1 MAGGSPQPS
10 GLGRISLDTDV
21 MNHSL
26 AQNWWVIALRGV
38 LAIVF
43 SITALAMPVSTLISL
58 ILIFAAYML
67 VDGIFAIVASLRA
80 AQHSKRWGALFF
92 GGLVNIITGVLAAAW
107 PGITALVFVVL
118 TAVWSIISG
127 STMVVAAIRLK
138 RNHGRWWLALGGV
151 SSIAFGIILVL
162 APLAGAVVLTWWI
175 GIYAFVFGIAMLV
188 LAFRLRE
195 HRNDRPI
202 PGMAQPAQSAI

>member
-10 GLGRISLDTDV
+10 RVGWTSVDTDAL
-21 MNHSL
+21 NHSL
-26 AQNWWVIALRGV
+26 AQNWWVMALRGV

-43 SITALAMPVSTLISL
+43 GIMALAMPVSTLISL
-58 ILIFAAYML
+58 ILVFAAYML

-80 AQHSKRWGALFF
+80 ARHSKRWGALFF
-92 GGLVNIITGVLAAAW
+92 GGIVNIITGVLAAAW
-107 PGITALVFVVL
+107 PGITALVFVVM
-118 TAVWSIISG
+118 TAAWSIISG
-127 STMVVAAIRLK
+127 SAMLVAAVRLK
-138 RNHGRWWLALGGV
+138 RDHGRWWLALGGLA
-151 SSIAFGIILVL
+151 SIAFGIILVL

-195 HRNDRPI
+195 HRNDRPT
-202 PGMAQPAQSAI
+202 PKMAQPA

>member
-10 GLGRISLDTDV
+10 RVGWTSVDTDAL
-21 MNHSL
+21 NHSL
-26 AQNWWVIALRGV
+26 AQNWWVMALRGV

-43 SITALAMPVSTLISL
+43 GIMALAMPVSTLISL
-58 ILIFAAYML
+58 ILVFAAYML

-80 AQHSKRWGALFF
+80 ARHSKRWGALFF
-92 GGLVNIITGVLAAAW
+92 GGIVNIITGVLAAAW
-107 PGITALVFVVL
+107 PGITALVFVVM
-118 TAVWSIISG
+118 TAAWSIISG
-127 STMVVAAIRLK
+127 SVMLVAAVRLK
-138 RNHGRWWLALGGV
+138 RDHGRWWLALGGLA
-151 SSIAFGIILVL
+151 SIAFGIILVL

-195 HRNDRPI
+195 HRNDRPT
-202 PGMAQPAQSAI
+202 PKMAQPA

>member
-1 MAGGSPQPS
+1 MAGGSSHPARVGWIPA
-10 GLGRISLDTDV
+10 DTDV
-21 MNHSL
+21 MSHSL
-26 AQNWWVIALRGV
+26 AQNWWVIALRGM
-38 LAIVF
+38 LAIMF
-43 SITALAMPVSTLISL
+43 GITALAMPVSTLISL
-58 ILIFAAYML
+58 ILILAAYML

-80 AQHSKRWGALFF
+80 AQHSRRWGALFF
-92 GGLVNIITGVLAAAW
+92 GGLINIFTGVLAAAW

-118 TAVWSIISG
+118 TAVWSITSG
-127 STMVVAAIRLK
+127 SAMLVGAIQLK
-138 RNHGRWWLALGGV
+138 RNHGRWWLALGGL

-162 APLAGAVVLTWWI
+162 APFAGAVVLTWWI
-175 GIYAFVFGIAMLV
+175 GIYALVFGISMLV

>member
-10 GLGRISLDTDV
+10 RVGWTSVDTDAL
-21 MNHSL
+21 NHSL
-26 AQNWWVIALRGV
+26 AQNWWVMALRGV

-43 SITALAMPVSTLISL
+43 GIMALAMPVSTLISL
-58 ILIFAAYML
+58 ILVFAAYML

-80 AQHSKRWGALFF
+80 ARHSKRWGALFF
-92 GGLVNIITGVLAAAW
+92 GGIVNIITGVLAAAW
-107 PGITALVFVVL
+107 PGITALVFVVM
-118 TAVWSIISG
+118 TAAWSIISG
-127 STMVVAAIRLK
+127 SVMLVAAVRLK
-138 RNHGRWWLALGGV
+138 RDHGRWWLALGGLA
-151 SSIAFGIILVL
+151 SIAFGIILVL

-195 HRNDRPI
+195 HRNDRPT
-202 PGMAQPAQSAI
+202 PEMAQPA

>member
-10 GLGRISLDTDV
+10 RVGWTSVDTDAL
-21 MNHSL
+21 NHSL
-26 AQNWWVIALRGV
+26 AQNWWVMALRGV

-43 SITALAMPVSTLISL
+43 GIMALAMPVSTLISL
-58 ILIFAAYML
+58 ILVFAAYML

-80 AQHSKRWGALFF
+80 ARHSKRWGALLF
-92 GGLVNIITGVLAAAW
+92 GGIVNIITGVLAAAW
-107 PGITALVFVVL
+107 PGITALVFVVM
-118 TAVWSIISG
+118 TAAWSIISG
-127 STMVVAAIRLK
+127 SVMLVAAVRLK
-138 RNHGRWWLALGGV
+138 RDHGRWWLALGGLA
-151 SSIAFGIILVL
+151 SIAFGIILVL

-195 HRNDRPI
+195 HRNDRPT
-202 PGMAQPAQSAI
+202 PKMAQPA